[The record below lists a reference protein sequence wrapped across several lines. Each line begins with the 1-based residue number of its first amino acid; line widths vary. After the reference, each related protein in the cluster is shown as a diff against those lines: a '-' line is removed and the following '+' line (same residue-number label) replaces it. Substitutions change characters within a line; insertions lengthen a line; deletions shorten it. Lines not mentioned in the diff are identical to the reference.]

1 MISFASQLRRI
12 NRLALGAAVAI
23 IALIIV
29 LSSIGLGLLALI
41 DSSRVQ
47 AKVLAENA
55 GAALVFDDTVAAT
68 ELLRSLRNSPSV
80 LAAGVYKREGT
91 LFAEYRR
98 AGYGELPARGDAS
111 TELRIHADSIIINQ
125 PVLFQQGSPGHLVL
139 VVSLAGLYQQTALQI
154 LVTLVAAMLAVLASG
169 MLLRRLNASVLQPLA
184 GLNGLMARVSDDSD
198 FKVRANASEI
208 TEIDTLARGFNSM
221 LAQINERDQS
231 LAAHREHL
239 EEVVTV
245 RTAELLRAKEAA
257 EAASQ
262 AKSDFLATMSH
273 EIRTPINGVLGMNE
287 LLSDSDLPPQQRIWA
302 EMAQA
307 SGRHL
312 LGVIN
317 DILDFSRI
325 ESGNLEL
332 EKIDF
337 NLAAVVED
345 ALSMFVRP
353 AETKG
358 LELSAQYIPPDA
370 PLAFCGDPFR
380 LRQVI
385 ANLIGNAVK
394 FTSEGEVIVR
404 VTVGTR
410 SDTDSD
416 AAVELC
422 VEDTGIGIAHES
434 QEKIFDHF
442 SQADG
447 STTRQYGG
455 TGLGLAICRR
465 LLGPMAGTIRVDS
478 KPGSGSKFSVSLRL
492 PIAREASDAAPATA
506 RFADVRVLVVDDNE
520 TNRSI
525 LKQQLQGW
533 GMEVACAED
542 GPQALALMLK
552 AQQRGSGYELAV
564 LDMHMPGMDGMQLA
578 RAIQLQPAL
587 SKTRLMMLSSTF
599 GNADQAAREAAG
611 IMWCLSKPVRRAS
624 LFGVVNSILSTNA
637 SASPLPPISPLVAL
651 GLSETLPALLPK
663 AMSEPLLQ
671 GAVLLVEDNPINQTV
686 AKAMLKKLGVDWQMA
701 SNGAQAIDLVRRHDF
716 DLVLMDCQMPV
727 MDGLEATVHI
737 RRLPQGRGAKLPIV
751 AMTANTMPG
760 DEQRCLDAGMDAF
773 LAKPY
778 TMLALRSMLARWLP
792 TRPSAALAVPPTPE
806 AGPAGVPVDSAAP
819 QTPAVINL
827 AAVELLRELDNRGG
841 LDFARKLFQAF
852 LKTADASIAGIEAAI
867 AASDLDALR
876 RAAHALKSSTAILGA
891 ESLSSCYRDLERF
904 SREGKLDAAQGL
916 LDRVRHEHQRAVA
929 RMHELVVELA

>member
-1 MISFASQLRRI
+1 MISLAVQLRRI
-12 NRLALGAAVAI
+12 NRLALVAAVAI
-23 IALIIV
+23 IALIIM
-29 LSSIGLGLLALI
+29 LGSIGLGLLALI
-41 DSSRVQ
+41 ETSRLQ

-55 GAALVFDDTVAAT
+55 AASLVIDDTVSAT
-68 ELLRSLRNSPSV
+68 KLLQSLRNSPAV
-80 LAAGVYKREGT
+80 LAAGLYNREGT
-91 LFAEYRR
+91 LIAGYQR
-98 AGYGELPARGDAS
+98 AAYGELSPYSDAPP
-111 TELRIHADSIIINQ
+111 ELRIHVDNIILNQ
-125 PVLFQQGSPGHLVL
+125 PVLFQQNVRGGLILVI
-139 VVSLAGLYQQTALQI
+139 SLGDLYQQIALQM
-154 LVTLVAAMLAVLASG
+154 LVILVAALLANVAGGL
-169 MLLRRLNASVLQPLA
+169 LLRRMNASVLQPLA

-198 FKVRANASEI
+198 FSVRAKNNEI
-208 TEIDTLARGFNSM
+208 TELDTLARGFNSM
-221 LAQINERDQS
+221 LEQINERDQS

-245 RTAELLRAKEAA
+245 RTAELVRAKEAA

-325 ESGNLEL
+325 ESGHLEL
-332 EKIDF
+332 EAIDF

-353 AETKG
+353 AENKG
-358 LELSAQYIPPDA
+358 LELSAQYIPPEA
-370 PLAFCGDPFR
+370 SLAFCGDPFR

-385 ANLIGNAVK
+385 ANLVGNAVK
-394 FTSEGEVIVR
+394 FTSEGEVVIR
-404 VTVGTR
+404 VTVGAR
-410 SDTDSD
+410 SDTD
-416 AAVELC
+416 AAVEIC

-434 QEKIFDHF
+434 QEKIFEHF

-465 LLGPMAGTIRVDS
+465 LLEPMAGTIRVDS
-478 KPGSGSKFSVSLRL
+478 KPGSGSKFSVNLRL
-492 PIAREASDAAPATA
+492 PIAREASEVALATA
-506 RFADVRVLVVDDNE
+506 KFAGVRVLVVDDNE

-542 GPQALALMLK
+542 GKRALALMTE
-552 AQQRGSGYELAV
+552 AQQRGSAYELAV

-637 SASPLPPISPLVAL
+637 SALPSPTVSPLVAPD
-651 GLSETLPALLPK
+651 LSEALPELLTK
-663 AMSEPLLQ
+663 AMPEPLLQ

-686 AKAMLKKLGVDWQMA
+686 AKAMLKKFGVDWQMA
-701 SNGAQAIDLVRRHDF
+701 GNGAQAIDMVRRHHF

-727 MDGLEATVHI
+727 MDGLEATIQI

-778 TMLALRSMLARWLP
+778 TLVTLRAMLTRWLP
-792 TRPSAALAVPPTPE
+792 ARSSAEPAAPPTLE
-806 AGPAGVPVDSAAP
+806 STPAATAADATAAP
-819 QTPAVINL
+819 LKPVINL
-827 AAVELLRELDNRGG
+827 AAVELLRGLDNRGS
-841 LDFARKLFQAF
+841 LAFARKLFQAF
-852 LKTADASIAGIEAAI
+852 LKSADASIAGIETAI
-867 AASDLDALR
+867 AASDGDGLR
-876 RAAHALKSSTAILGA
+876 RAARALKSSTAILGA
-891 ESLSSCYRDLERF
+891 ESLSICYRDLERF
-904 SREGKLDAAQGL
+904 SREGKLEEAQRM
-916 LDRVRHEHQRAVA
+916 LDHVKHEHQRAVA